1 MISVNYLRDD
11 LDDLLQL
18 LEVLAPIQGLAIALV
33 VLGDLEIVGTLI
45 PHLLVCVKGA
55 QLTVRLL
62 QDVVVTCPLLYG
74 LGDGHPVPKSDPQL
88 QLQVLPLDFLQH
100 PVRLLQFPEI
110 GQYLCLLD
118 VRVVNNLHPLDHLQ
132 SRVVLLLYKGLFSR
146 LEIQLLQC
154 VFRQYLPDLGLTRI
168 LDLLEGLINITY
180 ILRGHLGQVLLQVLQ
195 LLLVVHRYVVLCL
208 HVRIYVILN
217 KPKDFINSSIFAQ
230 VTCISWKSQ
239 M

>member
-74 LGDGHPVPKSDPQL
+74 LGDGHPVPKSNPQL
-88 QLQVLPLDFLQH
+88 QLQVLLLDLLQH
-100 PVRLLQFPEI
+100 PVRLLDI
-110 GQYLCLLD
+110 
-118 VRVVNNLHPLDHLQ
+118 RVVNNLHTLDHLQ

-154 VFRQYLPDLGLTRI
+154 VFRQYLPDLGLTCI